1 MRQVAISRWPVISFP
16 AAIVAWEGLKNQR
29 DSGVNPVLSKKQEKI
44 AVQASIEKQKS
55 EKAESAY
62 SVRVLCDEYLAG
74 PGYRHRAK
82 KGVTEITK

>member
-16 AAIVAWEGLKNQR
+16 ATIVAWEGLKNQR
-29 DSGVNPVLSKKQEKI
+29 DSGVDPVLSKKQEKI

-62 SVRVLCDEYLAG
+62 SVRVLCDEYLALQ
-74 PGYRHRAK
+74 Y
-82 KGVTEITK
+82 ITNDMPNKFVMPN